1 MKTHR
6 LARVA
11 EVVREV
17 AATTILFEIRDPRV
31 KNVTVTRAEVSA
43 DLQAA
48 KVYVSIMGTERD
60 QVNAMH
66 GLKNSAGFIQSKLA
80 KRLLTRFLPIITFVK
95 DDGVKKSVEIAR
107 ILAEEKARR
116 GETDGPAVIDDDEE
130 DDDDDGA
137 EVDDDDADSDYE
149 DSVDDDEESAAEG
162 GNARATNP
170 VAGLGHG
177 TDPMA
182 DITDVV
188 APAGGE
194 DAPGTK
200 PTSSV

>member
-31 KNVTVTRAEVSA
+31 KNITVTRAEVSA

-48 KVYVSIMGTERD
+48 KVYVSIMGTERE

-80 KRLLTRFLPIITFVK
+80 KRLLTRFLPIITFIK

-107 ILAEEKARR
+107 ILAEEKKLR
-116 GETDGPAVIDDDEE
+116 GETDEVAVVDDE
-130 DDDDDGA
+130 G
-137 EVDDDDADSDYE
+137 VDSDYE
-149 DSVDDDEESAAEG
+149 DSDDDGDETVADGGDAPAAG
-162 GNARATNP
+162 
-170 VAGLGHG
+170 
-177 TDPMA
+177 
-182 DITDVV
+182 TDVV
-188 APAGGE
+188 PQAGGT
-194 DAPGTK
+194 DAPGPITA
-200 PTSSV
+200 PSV